1 MNFCWC
7 GRGSHVPGIACHL
20 GSRSG
25 RGGGWG
31 GGGAGEK
38 IVKRGFLGSGC
49 CVLSCLLQ
57 FSFFNTVSHLFLTLV
72 SSFVFY
78 FPSQPSEFIIWVSA
92 SFSSKRCL
100 IQFSIFNFRFG
111 ISHVFTHAPAPAVN
125 KKYVIAPLTFLFFFH
140 LLFHDFFNL
149 SPSFVL
155 SRLVSKFNR
164 ALFGRFVE
172 FAHIKVTILEL
183 WLANCPIFPAT
194 GVKS

>member
-1 MNFCWC
+1 M
-7 GRGSHVPGIACHL
+7 STKAPPGQGPATKRRFGGLLTPPPHQSTCQVN
-20 GSRSG
+20 SR
-25 RGGGWG
+25 RPRPPPPQK
-31 GGGAGEK
+31 K

-140 LLFHDFFNL
+140 LLFHDFVNL
-149 SPSFVL
+149 SPSFVF

-164 ALFGRFVE
+164 ALFGRF
-172 FAHIKVTILEL
+172 IL
-183 WLANCPIFPAT
+183 
-194 GVKS
+194 KSRS